1 MKALL
6 YVFVAVAGALTS
18 IESGANAKLTKTL
31 GGPWWA
37 AILFSLI
44 SIAVLAIGALIFGK
58 PITMGQLREVPWW
71 GWCGGAISAI
81 YILSM
86 LIAPG
91 QLGAGLFTGL
101 TVSAAVITSIALDNY
116 GLVGFEQHTAG
127 IGRLIGG
134 ALMVVGLI
142 CVAVF

>member
-6 YVFVAVAGALTS
+6 YVFVAAAGALTS
-18 IESGANAKLTKTL
+18 VEAGANAKLTNAL

-44 SIAVLAIGALIFGK
+44 SLGLLMVGAVVLAGPFPSA
-58 PITMGQLREVPWW
+58 QVAQVPWW
-71 GWCGGAISAI
+71 GWLGGAISAV

-91 QLGAGLFTGL
+91 QLGSGLFTGL
-101 TVSAAVITSIALDNY
+101 TVTAAVIASIALDHF
-116 GLVGFEQHTAG
+116 GLVGFKQHTAG
-127 IGRLIGG
+127 IGRLIG
-134 ALMVVGLI
+134 AVLMIAGIV